1 MGSLHASRF
10 SHSDHYE
17 KKWQPQNTGRISRC
31 ALLGGPMLTSKTLRL
46 TSVHLDDVPEF
57 LTVLEENPDV

>member
-1 MGSLHASRF
+1 
-10 SHSDHYE
+10 
-17 KKWQPQNTGRISRC
+17 
-31 ALLGGPMLTSKTLRL
+31 MLTSKTLRL